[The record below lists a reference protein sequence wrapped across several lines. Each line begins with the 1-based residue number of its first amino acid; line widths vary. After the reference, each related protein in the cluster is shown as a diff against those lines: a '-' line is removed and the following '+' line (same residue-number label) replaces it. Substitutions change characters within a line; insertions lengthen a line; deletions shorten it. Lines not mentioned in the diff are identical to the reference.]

1 MMLNSLIKYLKK
13 VKDFRACQGKRHP
26 LWLLLLIV
34 ILSRLSGHEGYREM
48 ESWVKMN
55 YVGLKKKFKLSSQ
68 NPPSYSTIRR
78 IIKGVEWE
86 ELSQILPKWVKE
98 NYPQITETEGLSID
112 GKSLRS
118 TVKKPGD
125 EQQNMGMMVSLF
137 SQETGLV
144 LVTEKFESKKG
155 SELAVGQYIIG
166 KCGLKGKIITADA
179 LHCNSVTAQQI
190 IESGNEYLIPVKRN
204 QIKLYNQI
212 KNYTEREKPESI
224 NKTKETS
231 HGRTVTRKVSLFKN
245 KIKGVAQWEHIQSLI
260 KVERWGLRGKNSY
273 KETVYYISS
282 VGKEAEFFSKKIREH
297 WQIENQVHWVK
308 DVLLKEDSMK
318 ISDIQVASNLALLN
332 TIGLNIFR
340 GLGFLSITQGRR
352 WLAGNWEKLLALP

>member
-1 MMLNSLIKYLKK
+1 MLNSLIKYLKK
-13 VKDFRACQGKRHP
+13 VKDFRACQGRRHP
-26 LWLLLLIV
+26 LWLVLLIV
-34 ILSRLSGHEGYREM
+34 ILSQISGHEGYREM
-48 ESWVKMN
+48 EYWVKIN
-55 YVGLKKKFKLSSQ
+55 YFRLQEKFKLPSP

-78 IIKGVEWE
+78 VIKGVKWE
-86 ELSQILPKWVKE
+86 ELSQILPEWVKE
-98 NYPQITETEGLSID
+98 NYPQYNGIEGVSID

-118 TVKKPGD
+118 TVKKPGNA
-125 EQQNMGMMVSLF
+125 QQNMGMMVSLF

-155 SELAVGQYIIG
+155 SELAVAQEVIG

-179 LHCNSVTAQQI
+179 LHCNSVTARQI

-212 KNYTEREKPESI
+212 KDYTGQEKPESI
-224 NKTKETS
+224 DTKKETS
-231 HGRTVTRKVSLFKN
+231 HGRTITRKVSLFKS
-245 KIKGVAQWEHIQSLI
+245 KIKGVRQWEHIQSLI
-260 KVERWGLRGKNSY
+260 KVERWGFRGKKTY
-273 KETVYYISS
+273 EETVYYISS
-282 VGKEAEFFSKKIREH
+282 VEEEAEFFSKKIREH